1 VSSGPPA
8 LLPHDLIVNVA
19 FATCADLPDGFS
31 DDHAA
36 AALLGATYEVWNDP
50 GVDWGRYDRVVV
62 RSVWDYTLR
71 VGEFVGWA
79 ARVGA
84 ERLRN
89 QPALLEWNSDKTYLA
104 DLAGAGIP
112 TVATTFVRPGDPV
125 PLLVGEVVVKPTVS
139 AGGRDTGRFG
149 PDHHD
154 DALALLDLV
163 LASGRT
169 AMVQPYLADVDT
181 AGETAVVVLG
191 GAVSHV
197 LHKKAVLRPDEV
209 APVDES
215 RGDFAPA
222 EVMFDDDLVTA
233 GHADAAQLALAD
245 EVVFELQRR
254 FGPLLYQRID
264 LVPGPDGTPVVMEIE
279 AVEPCLYLDIV
290 PGAAERFVAAV
301 RAN

>member
-1 VSSGPPA
+1 M
-8 LLPHDLIVNVA
+8 NVC
-19 FATCADLPDGFS
+19 FATCADLPDGFA

-36 AALLGATYEVWNDP
+36 AALLGARYEVWNDP
-50 GVDWGRYDRVVV
+50 DVDWGRYDRVVV
-62 RSVWDYTLR
+62 RSTWDYTLR
-71 VGEFVGWA
+71 VDEYVEWA
-79 ARVGA
+79 ARVGP

-112 TVATTFVRPGDPV
+112 TVPTTFVLPGDASPV
-125 PLLVGEVVVKPTVS
+125 LAGEVVVKPAVS

-154 DALALLDLV
+154 HARALLDV
-163 LASGRT
+163 ILASGRT
-169 AMVQPYLADVDT
+169 AMVQPYLEAVDT
-181 AGETAVVVLG
+181 LGETAVVVLG

-209 APVDES
+209 APVDPS

-233 GHADAAQLALAD
+233 GHADAAQRALAD
-245 EVVFELQRR
+245 EVVFELHRR
-254 FGPLLYQRID
+254 FGPSLYLRVD
-264 LVPGPDGTPVVMEIE
+264 LVPGLDGTPVVMEIE
-279 AVEPCLYLDIV
+279 AVEPCLYLDTT
-290 PGAAERFVAAV
+290 PGAAERFAAAV
-301 RAN
+301 RAS

>member
-1 VSSGPPA
+1 VR
-8 LLPHDLIVNVA
+8 IA

-36 AALLGATYEVWNDP
+36 ARLLSATYQVWNDP
-50 GVDWGRYDRVVV
+50 DVDWRRYDRVVV

-71 VGEFVGWA
+71 AGEFVAWA
-79 ARVGA
+79 ARIGP

-112 TVATTFVRPGDPV
+112 TVPTTFVRPGDPPPV
-125 PLLVGEVVVKPTVS
+125 LVGEVVVKPTVS

-149 PDHHD
+149 PEHHD
-154 DALALLDLV
+154 DAAALLDAILS
-163 LASGRT
+163 SGRT
-169 AMVQPYLADVDT
+169 AMVQPYLGAVDT
-181 AGETAVVVLG
+181 LGETAVVVLG
-191 GAVSHV
+191 GSVSHV

-209 APVDES
+209 APVDPS

-233 GHADAAQLALAD
+233 GHADEAHLALAD
-245 EVVFELQRR
+245 EVVFELHRR
-254 FGPLLYQRID
+254 FGPSLYLRVD
-264 LVPGPDGTPVVMEIE
+264 LVPGDDGTPVVMEIE
-279 AVEPCLYLDIV
+279 AVEPCLYLDTT
-290 PGAAERFVAAV
+290 PGAAERFVTAV
-301 RAN
+301 RAS

>member
-1 VSSGPPA
+1 M
-8 LLPHDLIVNVA
+8 NVA
-19 FATCADLPDGFS
+19 FATCADLPEGFE

-36 AALLGATYEVWNDP
+36 ARLLGATYEIWNDP
-50 GVDWGRYDRVVV
+50 DVDWGRYDRVIV
-62 RSVWDYTLR
+62 RSTWDYTLR
-71 VGEFVGWA
+71 AGEFVGWA
-79 ARVGA
+79 ARVGP

-112 TVATTFVRPGDPV
+112 TVPTTFVLTGDSSPV
-125 PLLVGEVVVKPTVS
+125 LAGEVVVKPTVS

-154 DALALLDLV
+154 DARALLDGI

-169 AMVQPYLADVDT
+169 AMVQPYLGAVDT
-181 AGETAVVVLG
+181 LGETAVVVLG
-191 GAVSHV
+191 GTVSHV

-209 APVDES
+209 APVDPS

-245 EVVFELQRR
+245 EVAFELQRR
-254 FGPLLYQRID
+254 FGPSLYLRVD
-264 LVPGPDGTPVVMEIE
+264 LVPGDDGDPVVMEIE
-279 AVEPCLYLDIV
+279 AVEPCLYLDTT
-290 PGAAERFVAAV
+290 PGAAERFAAAV
-301 RAN
+301 RAS